1 MSVISQIK
9 IKDKA
14 QQEKDEAEKKRKQP
28 QTNIEISQT
37 PQIPQPPNQD
47 NTDPRIPQVNPNMPA
62 VEATQQQIT
71 PPNLRALIP
80 QQKEITSASFYT
92 NYSKSQKVEMI
103 KTMDNLIVF
112 VFCFIGLLLFYKFLW

>member
-1 MSVISQIK
+1 MKQK
-9 IKDKA
+9 
-14 QQEKDEAEKKRKQP
+14 KKRNQP

-80 QQKEITSASFYT
+80 QQKEITSSSFYT

-103 KTMDNLIVF
+103 KTTDNLIVF